1 MSRWINLGIAAAA
14 VVAIA
19 APQEASATKPTG
31 QISCAVAENG
41 VPGTGT
47 IRVAQKGGGVVHSG
61 ACAGAVA
68 IAPGRYQVVVG
79 LDGALDGPEQTF
91 EVNLRAGGT
100 EAVAA
105 DFATG
110 ILQVRIESEGQRA
123 AGMAIIRRQGT
134 QLGTLGSGVTAHLS
148 VGTYEVL
155 ARYRLRSQEF
165 SSVSIQAGQTTTLDA
180 RF

>member
-1 MSRWINLGIAAAA
+1 MSRWFNLRLSATAVIAF
-14 VVAIA
+14 A
-19 APQEASATKPTG
+19 APHGASAIKPTG

-41 VPGTGT
+41 TPGTGT
-47 IRVAQKGGGVVHSG
+47 MRIAQRDGAVTYSG
-61 ACAGAVA
+61 ACAGSVA
-68 IAPGRYQVVVG
+68 AAPGRYQVIVG
-79 LDGALDGPEQTF
+79 LDGALDGPEKTF
-91 EVNLRAGGT
+91 DVTLRAGGT
-100 EAVAA
+100 EAVTA

-165 SSVSIQAGQTTTLDA
+165 SSVSVQAGQTTTLDA

>member
-1 MSRWINLGIAAAA
+1 MSRWINLGLTAAA
-14 VVAIA
+14 VVAM

-31 QISCAVAENG
+31 QISCTVAENG
-41 VPGTGT
+41 APATGT
-47 IRVAQKGGGVVHSG
+47 MRVAQKDGAVVHSG
-61 ACAGAVA
+61 ACAGTIA
-68 IAPGRYQVVVG
+68 IAPGKYQVVVG

-91 EVNLRAGGT
+91 EVNLRAG
-100 EAVAA
+100 VAETVNA

-110 ILQVRIESEGQRA
+110 ILQVRIESGGQRA

-148 VGTYEVL
+148 VGTYQVL

-165 SSVSIQAGQTTTLDA
+165 SSVAIQAGQTTTLDA
-180 RF
+180 SF